1 MWCRSWNLCKTG
13 GHGISS
19 KIPEPWNKSLYCLGD
34 GQMPWNMFRTQKV
47 TLASCWV
54 GGSFICDTCYVFCI
68 ILSSDFPHS
77 IVIILQMSFIFCS
90 HHLLNCT
97 VCSFRV
103 EIVFST
109 SPSLQMLAEC
119 LKKCRLL
126 VSACQQLTKLL
137 NVWMNICIGKAMHF
151 CWMLNEWTV
160 MIPLSFSCHK
170 TEGLNEAELLLLL
183 LGVQSWGSQWVKWAG
198 LVPLLDFLSTF
209 GIDGM
214 VEIWFSNSM
223 SFAFCSGAV
232 VLLEAERCCTP
243 SPFKKS

>member
-1 MWCRSWNLCKTG
+1 MWCRSWNPCKPG

-19 KIPEPWNKSLYCLGD
+19 KIPEPWNKLLYCLGE
-34 GQMPWNMFRTQKV
+34 GQMPWNMFHTQKV

-77 IVIILQMSFIFCS
+77 IVIILQMSFIFCN

-97 VCSFRV
+97 ACSFRV

-109 SPSLQMLAEC
+109 SPYPQMLAEC

-126 VSACQQLTKLL
+126 VSACQQITKLL

-151 CWMLNEWTV
+151 CWMLNEWTDSHDSIGFLMPQNGRTKWGWDLTSPSLGSELRQPV
-160 MIPLSFSCHK
+160 GQMSWLSSSVGLPFFFRDWWDGRDMI
-170 TEGLNEAELLLLL
+170 
-183 LGVQSWGSQWVKWAG
+183 
-198 LVPLLDFLSTF
+198 
-209 GIDGM
+209 
-214 VEIWFSNSM
+214 
-223 SFAFCSGAV
+223 
-232 VLLEAERCCTP
+232 
-243 SPFKKS
+243 